1 MKKFTKEVQKA
12 IAELQEAASV
22 VAEKLQEQL
31 SQAEEYLE
39 ARSEKWH
46 EEKGGD
52 YEDFMGEIQMMI
64 DNCESIAELN
74 AELEF
79 TAS

>member
-1 MKKFTKEVQKA
+1 MSGYA
-12 IAELQEAASV
+12 AARLQR
-22 VAEKLQEQL
+22 Q
-31 SQAEEYLE
+31 
-39 ARSEKWH
+39 
-46 EEKGGD
+46 KGGD
-52 YEDFMGEIQMMI
+52 YEDFMGEIQTMI